1 MRKAEKMTEPKA
13 ILIVPQRLRDLI
25 DSSREDLSRADFIEL
40 CINQMLEA
48 GQAPSTHQP
57 AERPEPV
64 HYSNGGPSHQ
74 PAPVSR
80 QEFEAF
86 TNRTKELQ
94 RLLIDFFLEYGLRN
108 VDHES
113 DELQERFKRDVEK
126 LLR

>member
-1 MRKAEKMTEPKA
+1 MTEPKA
-13 ILIVPQRLRDLI
+13 IIVVPQGLRDLI

-48 GQAPSTHQP
+48 GQAHSAHQP
-57 AERPEPV
+57 AERQDPV
-64 HYSNGGPSHQ
+64 HYSNGGVHQ

-80 QEFEAF
+80 QEFESF
-86 TNRTKELQ
+86 SNRTKELQ